1 MTVQPGARLGPYEV
15 VSAIGAGS
23 MGEVYRAK
31 DRKLHRDV
39 AVKVLPESLAR
50 VTPGASD
57 ARRRRRPLPRP
68 LMTTINLRWNYY
80 GSHQTFRII
89 NL

>member
-1 MTVQPGARLGPYEV
+1 MTLQPGVRLGPYEV

-39 AVKVLPESLAR
+39 AVKVPPEGLVRAA
-50 VTPGASD
+50 PGASD

-68 LMTTINLRWNYY
+68 LMTAITLRWNYY
-80 GSHQTFRII
+80 ASHQTFRFI